1 MKKFLLLVFV
11 SSMFF
16 SCDENENN
24 DNTFQDDFDRQ
35 LMLTNWADN
44 IITPA
49 YQQFENSLVTLN
61 QNIQLFLN
69 EPSELSLDIASDSW
83 LDSYLKWQYVEMFDF
98 GYAEVINYKNK
109 MNVYPAD
116 SQFIDENIENS
127 VSDLN
132 NNSYNDARGFPAI
145 DYLIHGLSDDKSTIV
160 QIYLDNQKHSD
171 YLQAVITNML
181 YNTELVVDDWNNS
194 KDDFI
199 QSTGNTSTSSIN
211 KLTNDFIF
219 YFEKGFRENK
229 FGIPAGIYSSSPLPN
244 NVEAFYKKDVSKQLA
259 LEALNACQ
267 GFFNGVSLLTGMEGS
282 SLNSYLETL
291 PGSSNNSLISDILSQ
306 FDEAKSQIEILD
318 DNFYNQIETN
328 NIQMLYAFDA
338 IQLLVVY
345 FKVDMLQSLAI
356 SVDYVDADGD

>member
-1 MKKFLLLVFV
+1 
-11 SSMFF
+11 MFF
-16 SCDENENN
+16 SCDDNENN
-24 DNTFQDDFDRQ
+24 DDIFQDDFDRRA
-35 LMLTNWADN
+35 MLTNWADN

-49 YQQFENSLVTLN
+49 YQQFENSLSSLN
-61 QNIQLFLN
+61 QNIQSFLN
-69 EPSELSLDIASDSW
+69 DPSELTLDIVSDSW
-83 LDSYLKWQYVEMFDF
+83 LDAYLKWQYIEMFDF
-98 GYAEVINYKNK
+98 GYAEIVNFKNK

-116 SQFIDENIENS
+116 SEFIDENIENS

-211 KLTNDFIF
+211 KLINDFIF
-219 YFEKGFRENK
+219 YFEKGFRANK
-229 FGIPAGIYSSSPLPN
+229 FGIPAGIFSSSPLPN
-244 NVEAFYKKDVSKQLA
+244 NVEALYKKDVSKLLA

-267 GFFNGVSLLTGMEGS
+267 GFFNGVSLINGMEGS
-282 SLNSYLETL
+282 SLNSYLEIL

-318 DNFYNQIETN
+318 DNFYNQILSN

>member
-1 MKKFLLLVFV
+1 
-11 SSMFF
+11 
-16 SCDENENN
+16 
-24 DNTFQDDFDRQ
+24 
-35 LMLTNWADN
+35 
-44 IITPA
+44 
-49 YQQFENSLVTLN
+49 
-61 QNIQLFLN
+61 
-69 EPSELSLDIASDSW
+69 
-83 LDSYLKWQYVEMFDF
+83 
-98 GYAEVINYKNK
+98 
-109 MNVYPAD
+109 
-116 SQFIDENIENS
+116 
-127 VSDLN
+127 
-132 NNSYNDARGFPAI
+132 
-145 DYLIHGLSDDKSTIV
+145 
-160 QIYLDNQKHSD
+160 LDNQKHSD

-219 YFEKGFRENK
+219 YFEKGFRANK
-229 FGIPAGIYSSSPLPN
+229 FGIPAGIFSSNPLPN
-244 NVEAFYKKDVSKQLA
+244 NVEALYKKDVSKQLA

-291 PGSSNNSLISDILSQ
+291 PGSSNNYLISDILSQ